1 MRRLASS
8 RSAETRRQVEVRCRR
23 ASASFSRHLRRRGVE
38 LPVPVAAV
46 LLSAAIRRRATAEAV
61 AKAAAAEDVQ
71 ERLHALRATESTAL
85 LHGLH
90 RLKRLLLLLLSLL
103 LLRRGLL
110 LLLRRR
116 SGGLIL
122 TLGLALLRLLGTQRR
137 EQRLQL
143 VVLLLHLVLHC
154 LLLLLCRLRLL
165 LLPLL
170 KLLELLQLLELL
182 ELLELLV
189 GIEPLLIEAQ
199 PLQPVLQTRLALPAR
214 VLEVERHPK
223 VAERLRQRCQ
233 LRCCIACGIE
243 GRRRAGRRAAHAEQA
258 AVEGRTVEA
267 RLAAPRRR
275 ARRDTPDT
283 SCSGEAVDLAGH
295 GPRVG
300 LVLPERHALLG
311 DSGLDLDAVAIEH
324 VKLAECHHTLQRR
337 RVLEGDKAEAAP
349 AEEGERVGGMRG

>member
-1 MRRLASS
+1 
-8 RSAETRRQVEVRCRR
+8 VEVRCRR

-103 LLRRGLL
+103 LL
-110 LLLRRR
+110 LLRRR

-170 KLLELLQLLELL
+170 ELLELLQLLELL

-199 PLQPVLQTRLALPAR
+199 TLQPVLQTRLALPAR

-349 AEEGERVGGMRG
+349 AEEGGRVGGMRG

>member
-1 MRRLASS
+1 M
-8 RSAETRRQVEVRCRR
+8 EVRCRR
-23 ASASFSRHLRRRGVE
+23 ASASLSRHLRRRGVE

-170 KLLELLQLLELL
+170 ELLELLQLLELL

-349 AEEGERVGGMRG
+349 AEEGGRVGGMRG